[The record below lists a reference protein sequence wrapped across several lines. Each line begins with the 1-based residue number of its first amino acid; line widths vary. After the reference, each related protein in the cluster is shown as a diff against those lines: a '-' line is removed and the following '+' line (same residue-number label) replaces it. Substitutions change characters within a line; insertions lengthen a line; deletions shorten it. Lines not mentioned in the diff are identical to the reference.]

1 MRSAQEQLTETSRQI
16 FDKAIKAPMLEK
28 EHELDLAIRWQ
39 KNKDE
44 AALAELTSS
53 YMRLAISIAN
63 KFKNYGLPRT
73 DLIQEGTVGLLI
85 AAEKFEP
92 ARNLR
97 FSTYANWW
105 VRATIQ
111 DYVLRN
117 WSIVRTG
124 TTAAHKK
131 LFFSL
136 RRTRAKLVSVSDE
149 TLKPESIKIIAK
161 ELGVR
166 EKDVATME
174 SRMFTGDYSLNV
186 SVTDEA
192 GTEWQDNLVDND
204 PTPEAHVQKNHDSN
218 VRSQLIAQALTCLD
232 ERELKII
239 QERRLAENSETLA
252 AIGEKLG
259 VSKERVRQL
268 EAQAMAKLKKAI
280 LNQLGTDNL
289 ADYTMLI

>member
-1 MRSAQEQLTETSRQI
+1 MRSTHTPYSQTSHKI
-16 FDKAIKAPMLEK
+16 YDVAFKAPMLEK
-28 EHELDLAIRWQ
+28 KHELELATRW
-39 KNKDE
+39 KNNKD
-44 AALAELTSS
+44 ADALAELTNS
-53 YMRLAISIAN
+53 YIRLAISIAN
-63 KFKNYGLPRT
+63 KFKHYGLPRA

-92 ARNLR
+92 NRDLR

-136 RRTRAKLVSVSDE
+136 RSTRAKLVCVNDE
-149 TLKPESIKIIAK
+149 TLKPASIKKIAK

-174 SRMFTGDYSLNV
+174 NRLFTSDYSLNATI
-186 SVTDEA
+186 TDET
-192 GTEWQDNLVDND
+192 GIERQDNLVDSA
-204 PTPEAHVQKNHDSN
+204 PTPEEHVQKTHDSN
-218 VRSQLIAQALTCLD
+218 VRSQLIASALKCLD
-232 ERELKII
+232 KRELQII
-239 QERRLAENSETLA
+239 QDRRLNEDSATLA
-252 AIGEKLG
+252 AIGEKIG

-268 EAQAMAKLKKAI
+268 ETQAMGKLKKAI

-289 ADYTMLI
+289 ADHTMLI

>member
-1 MRSAQEQLTETSRQI
+1 MRSVHTPLTETSRQI
-16 FDKAIKAPMLEK
+16 FDNAIKAPMLEK

-39 KNKDE
+39 TTRDE

-63 KFKNYGLPRT
+63 KFKYYGLPRT

-85 AAEKFEP
+85 AAEKFETE
-92 ARNLR
+92 RGLR

-149 TLKPESIKIIAK
+149 TLKPESIKEIAK

-166 EKDVATME
+166 EKDVETME
-174 SRMFTGDYSLNV
+174 NRLFSGDYSLNATV
-186 SVTDEA
+186 ADEE
-192 GTEWQDNLVDND
+192 GSEWQDNLVDNRA
-204 PTPEAHVQKNHDSN
+204 TPEEDVQSSHDSN
-218 VRSQLIAQALTCLD
+218 VRSQLITKALGCLD

-239 QERRLAENSETLA
+239 NERRLRENGATLSS
-252 AIGEKLG
+252 IGEKIG

-268 EAQAMAKLKKAI
+268 ETQAMAKLKKAI
-280 LNQLGTDNL
+280 LAQLGTDNL
-289 ADYTMLI
+289 ADFSVLM